1 MLASENT
8 CENLTTQLSCKYR
21 KILQVFWKNLAR
33 KFWSAQQTFFA
44 GKVDKSEV
52 SCQNLPRPCI
62 SCTFCLIL
70 AIFFKKSALFCKRL
84 PRIFQ
89 LLSDRLITKTKS
101 LCSFERNQ
109 PHKNESPSSFAL
121 RVTYSNDKLLTIFKY
136 LNSGMLLRKDG
147 ESRNSKTR

>member
-1 MLASENT
+1 MQKSYNGVISQVQK
-8 CENLTTQLSCKYR
+8 NLTSLWKKSCR
-21 KILQVFWKNLAR
+21 E
-33 KFWSAQQTFFA
+33 FWSAQQTIFA
-44 GKVDKSEV
+44 WKWDKSEV
-52 SCQNLPRPCI
+52 FCQSLPRPCI
-62 SCTFCLIL
+62 SCRFCLIL